1 MSYHPKGS
9 EPQCFASHTLCG
21 VFNAGGPCRW
31 REVGRIRKYW
41 GGNAG
46 SRTTVTL
53 VFPGLCSLTVSV
65 TGQQGVPGWLQTG
78 LSTSLM
84 SPTQNPEWFVPNQGF
99 QRDRR
104 ADISI
109 WHSSGVRRSWELSTG
124 PLRVAPWDGK
134 WWLARGSLPRLP
146 SEPHSPPVT
155 PVVARSIT
163 CAHPSVLC
171 PLTGSGFDQT
181 KHGGSPNS

>member
-1 MSYHPKGS
+1 MQVVP
-9 EPQCFASHTLCG
+9 
-21 VFNAGGPCRW
+21 AGGEKW
-31 REVGRIRKYW
+31 AEF
-41 GGNAG
+41 GNTEEGMQAAE
-46 SRTTVTL
+46 RQLTL

-109 WHSSGVRRSWELSTG
+109 
-124 PLRVAPWDGK
+124 
-134 WWLARGSLPRLP
+134 
-146 SEPHSPPVT
+146 
-155 PVVARSIT
+155 
-163 CAHPSVLC
+163 
-171 PLTGSGFDQT
+171 
-181 KHGGSPNS
+181 